1 MAMIPR
7 RLGGFIEK
15 AGVNIEGLAGQART
29 RLGGWKSG
37 KDVDEIAE
45 EVGEIG
51 KDTGERINEINK
63 RVEQK
68 IADSNKIKEAY
79 RSNKNGTD
87 SAASEAINRTS
98 EPKAGNSKANQI
110 RFTNQDGAVVE
121 RNINTD
127 YNPNSPKGESNN
139 RYNYV
144 IDGQEASL
152 GEFKNMAAAHVQS
165 GGTFDTLSEQAAQ
178 VAEQTSKTSVLER
191 SGIPDMMMNH
201 PFASAGIAGGAG
213 ILGASLFGGGSD
225 DDGYN

>member
-1 MAMIPR
+1 MGQETKE
-7 RLGGFIEK
+7 RLG
-15 AGVNIEGLAGQART
+15 AVDQA
-29 RLGGWKSG
+29 
-37 KDVDEIAE
+37 
-45 EVGEIG
+45 
-51 KDTGERINEINK
+51 
-63 RVEQK
+63 VEN
-68 IADSNKIKEAY
+68 SNKIKNAYKEA
-79 RSNKNGTD
+79 RRGDD
-87 SAASEAINRTS
+87 STASEAINRTS

-110 RFTNQDGAVVE
+110 RFTNQDGTVVE

-139 RYNYV
+139 RYNYI

-178 VAEQTSKTSVLER
+178 VAEQTSKTGVLER

-213 ILGASLFGGGSD
+213 ILGASLFGGGGD

>member
-1 MAMIPR
+1 MNLSPR
-7 RLGGFIEK
+7 TIGGAFQKAGIHIEQGSKLIKTKINAKANNLGVDETIEQVQKLGQETKERLGAVDQAIE
-15 AGVNIEGLAGQART
+15 N
-29 RLGGWKSG
+29 S
-37 KDVDEIAE
+37 
-45 EVGEIG
+45 
-51 KDTGERINEINK
+51 
-63 RVEQK
+63 
-68 IADSNKIKEAY
+68 SKIKNAYKEAT
-79 RSNKNGTD
+79 RGTD

-98 EPKAGNSKANQI
+98 EPKASNSKANQI
-110 RFTNQDGAVVE
+110 RFTNQDGTVVE

-139 RYNYV
+139 RYNYI

-178 VAEQTSKTSVLER
+178 VAEQTSKTGVLER
-191 SGIPDMMMNH
+191 SGIPEMMMNH

-213 ILGASLFGGGSD
+213 ILGASLFGGEGD